1 MTNLLK
7 CAADIGEQMLL
18 SGGEVHRVEDSVTRM
33 CHALGAV
40 RVDCFIITS
49 SIVLTVTDSEG
60 ETSTIT
66 RRITGGSTDF
76 TKLSRLNDLSRRI
89 CAGKVSLDDIGDE
102 YEKIISAKPYS
113 FAVEFITYAFIAGA
127 FTLFFGGDITQFFV
141 SFFIGGLTRFAVY
154 FSDIT
159 VKNTIFAKFLSSFFV
174 TAAAFFAVRLGIT
187 PSADEVI
194 IGNIMLLIPGL
205 GFTNAL
211 RDLFVGDS
219 IAGVL
224 RSIEALL
231 SAVGIAAGYFLF
243 VLIAGGVAV

>member
-1 MTNLLK
+1 MIEYLK
-7 CAADIGEQMLL
+7 CAADIGEAMLL
-18 SGGEVHRVEDSVTRM
+18 SGGEVHRVEDSVNRM
-33 CHALGAV
+33 CKAFGAV

-49 SIVLTVTDSEG
+49 SIVLTVTDTKG
-60 ETSTIT
+60 RDHTVT
-66 RRITGGSTDF
+66 RRIRNSGTDF

-89 CAGKVSLDDIGDE
+89 CSGKVKFEDIRAE
-102 YEKIISAKPYS
+102 YEKITSAKPYS
-113 FAVEFITYAFIAGA
+113 FTVECVTYAFIAGA

-159 VKNTIFAKFLSSFFV
+159 AKNTIFAKFLSSFFV
-174 TAAAFFAVRLGIT
+174 TAMTYLAVKLGISA
-187 PSADEVI
+187 SADEII

-219 IAGVL
+219 IAGIL

-243 VLIAGGVAV
+243 VLITRGVAI

>member
-1 MTNLLK
+1 MIERLK
-7 CAADIGEQMLL
+7 RAADIGEQMLL
-18 SGGEVHRVEDSVTRM
+18 SGGEVHRVEDSVIRM
-33 CHALGAV
+33 CRALGAE

-49 SIVLTVTDSEG
+49 SIVVTVTDSEG
-60 ETSTIT
+60 NTHTVT
-66 RRITGGSTDF
+66 RRINSTGTDF

-89 CAGKVSLDDIGDE
+89 CSGSVNYEDVDAE
-102 YEKIISAKPYS
+102 YEKIINAKPYS
-113 FAVEFITYAFIAGA
+113 FLVEFIAYAFIAGA
-127 FTLFFGGDITQFFV
+127 FTLFFGGNLVQFFV